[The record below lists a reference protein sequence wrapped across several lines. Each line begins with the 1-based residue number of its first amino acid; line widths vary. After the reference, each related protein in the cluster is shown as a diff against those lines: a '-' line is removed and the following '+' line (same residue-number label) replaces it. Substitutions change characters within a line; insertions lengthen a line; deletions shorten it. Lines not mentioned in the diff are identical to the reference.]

1 MTDPYGTLGVSAN
14 ATDEEI
20 AKAYKK
26 LAKRYHPDLNPNDP
40 SAAARMGQINQAYD
54 QIKTMRQ
61 SGNRQNTQSASAG
74 AASSYEDPFTVF
86 YRNFYGANTGRSY
99 SYEEYQRYQQAQ
111 RRSAPFRLVMA
122 IILAILLVR
131 IFAALMVGTAP
142 MQRFLYGSSSQ
153 EPAYYYYYNG
163 QP

>member
-61 SGNRQNTQSASAG
+61 SGNRQNTQSGSAG
-74 AASSYEDPFTVF
+74 ASPYDDPFTVF
-86 YRNFYGANTGRSY
+86 YRNFYGSGQSY

-111 RRSAPFRLVMA
+111 RRSSPFRLVMA

-153 EPAYYYYYNG
+153 EPAYYYYYNW